1 MQYHIDK
8 KNKKTLE
15 NVTEFQYGVIL
26 KMLRSEGVDCNENIC
41 IIIITMMLIC
51 HDVDPEELHVK
62 SFSA

>member
-1 MQYHIDK
+1 MQDHIDK

-15 NVTEFQYGVIL
+15 NITEFQYG
-26 KMLRSEGVDCNENIC
+26 KCQGLRVDCNENIC

-51 HDVDPEELHVK
+51 HDVDSKE